1 MISMLTNLK
10 NSRSLTFYQQT
21 TAKRN
26 EMDASCAPGILAVPI
41 SGTSFSAMT
50 VTNGY
55 NTQLGGFLKALNAE
69 RSALADK
76 VANGMAKNPAYVGAR
91 NDGVSLAWD
100 YEAADIKMGG
110 NGSADWNAA
119 EQQEILENRPDI
131 VNKPKMADGKL
142 KAPKGGVR
150 GAEGHHQK
158 NVADHPEEQANP
170 DNIKFYKT
178 RKQHL
183 EEGHDGNWKN
193 ESDGPMTD
201 KNKMLEK
208 TNGKRVFK
216 NELHGLGLAAAIG
229 AGVGLTLGFVA
240 TLAQTGVT
248 PDTLKLA
255 MAEGVKG
262 GVESGLMSI
271 AGYGVGRTLGEVA
284 SQAASGMMESV
295 GMTITENISKM
306 VHMGVAGT
314 LTIAVFSA
322 YQFVKLK
329 IKGAA
334 TKDALIQTGKQ
345 ALFSLSLLAVSIAA
359 QGIWGGTA
367 GIIVSV
373 SIGII
378 LIAYSLTD
386 SIHKRHFEE
395 RVRVYTIEKCR
406 PSFSV

>member
-1 MISMLTNLK
+1 MLTSLK
-10 NSRSLTFYQQT
+10 NGRSLTFYQQVSV
-21 TAKRN
+21 KRN
-26 EMDASCAPGILAVPI
+26 EMDASSASGILAVPI
-41 SGTSFSAMT
+41 SGASFSALT

-55 NTQLGGFLKALNAE
+55 NTQFGGFLEALNAE
-69 RSALADK
+69 RSMLADK

-110 NGSADWNAA
+110 NGSANWNAA

-131 VNKPKMADGKL
+131 VNKPKIVDGKM
-142 KAPKGGVR
+142 KNPKGGVR

-170 DNIKFYKT
+170 DNIKFYKN

-193 ESDGPMTD
+193 ECDGPMND

-208 TNGKRVFK
+208 TNAKRVFR
-216 NELHGLGLAAAIG
+216 NELRGLGLAVAIG
-229 AGVGLTLGFVA
+229 AGVGLTIGFVS
-240 TLAQTGVT
+240 TLAQMGIT

-255 MAEGVKG
+255 AAESIKS
-262 GVESGLMSI
+262 GVESGLTS
-271 AGYGVGRTLGEVA
+271 AVGYGVGRTIGELA
-284 SQAASGMMESV
+284 SQAVSGMMESAGV
-295 GMTITENISKM
+295 AITENLSKM
-306 VHMGVAGT
+306 IHMGAAGT

-322 YQFVKLK
+322 YQFMKLK
-329 IKGAA
+329 LRGAA
-334 TKDALIQTGKQ
+334 TKDALIQTGKH

-359 QGIWGGTA
+359 QGIWGGAA
-367 GIIVSV
+367 GMIVSV

-378 LIAYSLTD
+378 IICYSAAN
-386 SIHKRHFEE
+386 SVYQRHFSEKI
-395 RVRVYTIEKCR
+395 RVYTIEKCY
-406 PSFSV
+406 PSFLV